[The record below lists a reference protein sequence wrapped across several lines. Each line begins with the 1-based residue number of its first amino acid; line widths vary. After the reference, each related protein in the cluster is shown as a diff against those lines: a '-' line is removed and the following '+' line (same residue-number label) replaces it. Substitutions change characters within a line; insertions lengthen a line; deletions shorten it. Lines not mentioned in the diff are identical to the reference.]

1 MVKVF
6 LQCVVAV
13 VVCGAVTVQAAD
25 GIGRVVKNTPAS
37 GEPGVAV
44 ILKASGLKKEA
55 VARQHV
61 ILIDTSASQVG
72 EHRRQSLSLLES
84 LLKSLPDGDRVR
96 LFAADLQA
104 EPLDEDFNEVH
115 SPAVASAVA
124 TLKLRVPL
132 GATNLEGILRSA
144 LAAAGDKPTDVTY
157 IGDGLSTADLVEL
170 PELRALVADFRRQ
183 RVPVHSFGIGPQRNL
198 QLLGILALQT
208 GGIVTF
214 DAEID
219 SSDEVLVGDDPKA
232 TRIASDIARLQG
244 KALATALKAP
254 IFFPTKLQVEPEG
267 VALLPADAL
276 PIRGDREAIYLVN
289 GLPGNASIVMS
300 DEAGETIRWIL
311 PAAVEQPTSTFLP
324 VMVRQV
330 EETHGMTNP
339 LGGMVLFRLSQ
350 KDFSL
355 NVTTMAQRGHQ
366 AVKIGDLQQAIKIY
380 EMLVPLEPNNEVVKD
395 LRKAIDVL
403 KASETK
409 KPDTTKPSTS
419 KPKK

>member
-330 EETHGMTNP
+330 EETRGMTNP